1 MHLNYT
7 STSFTRSISLLSAA
21 AIMAGC
27 ASASKDIVSASVSPL
42 QYQNY
47 TCEQL
52 ISENARIQNKA
63 IELGAR
69 LDQSAQNDKAI
80 TGVALLLFWPAAFA
94 LGGNKAQEAEYARLK
109 GENDA
114 IQQTLVMRNCGMR
127 AGVPVPAAA
136 PATALEAQTATTAT
150 LVTAPAAA
158 TVVSAAQAATAVTP
172 AAPAQR
178 KLVGTTFV
186 FADTDPLNGSSAGNQ
201 RMVVTHQDATIIE
214 FNNGEYVT
222 DQDGNRKSGRYAI
235 NGTGLYRRGA
245 LPGQTWSAE
254 VTSADGQ
261 STAKLTVSA
270 LGLHDIALPSGLSH
284 PTLRISVDGYANG
297 PARGTN
303 VQMNTSEKI
312 TGTITMDVATGLPL
326 EYSFNTRN
334 NSFSVNR
341 KLERIQ

>member
-1 MHLNYT
+1 MNSSNSIPPSLRT
-7 STSFTRSISLLSAA
+7 ISLITAA
-21 AIMAGC
+21 AILAGC
-27 ASASKDIVSASVSPL
+27 ASSSKDIVSASVSPL

-47 TCEQL
+47 TCDQL
-52 ISENARIQNKA
+52 LSENSRIQNKA

-109 GENDA
+109 GESDA
-114 IQQTLVMRNCGMR
+114 IGQTLVMRNCGMR
-127 AGVPVPAAA
+127 AGSPVPVA
-136 PATALEAQTATTAT
+136 PS
-150 LVTAPAAA
+150 APAAA
-158 TVVSAAQAATAVTP
+158 VNGTQAAPITPEAVPGAAAATSS

-186 FADTDPLNGSSAGNQ
+186 FSDSDPFNGASAGNL
-201 RMVVTHQDATIIE
+201 RLVVTHQDASAIE
-214 FNNGEYVT
+214 FNNGEFVT
-222 DQDGNRKSGRYAI
+222 DPDGNRKSGSYGI
-235 NGTGLYRRGA
+235 SGTGLYRRGA
-245 LPGQTWSAE
+245 LPGQTWNAQVS
-254 VTSADGQ
+254 SADGQ

-270 LGLHDIALPSGLSH
+270 LGTHEIALASGAAH
-284 PTLRISVDGYANG
+284 PALRVSVDGYATG

-303 VQMNTSEKI
+303 VQVSANEKI
-312 TGTITMDVATGLPL
+312 TGTITLDAATGLPL

>member
-1 MHLNYT
+1 MHLHYT
-7 STSFTRSISLLSAA
+7 RTPFTRSISLLTAA
-21 AIMAGC
+21 TIMAGC

-52 ISENARIQNKA
+52 ISENTRIQNKA

-127 AGVPVPAAA
+127 AGTTVP
-136 PATALEAQTATTAT
+136 PATPAPPPDAQTATPAA
-150 LVTAPAAA
+150 LVTAQAAA
-158 TVVSAAQAATAVTP
+158 PMASPAQITTAVAP

-186 FADTDPLNGSSAGNQ
+186 FSDIDPLNGSPAGNQ
-201 RMVVTHQDATIIE
+201 RMVVTHQDAAVIE

-235 NGTGLYRRGA
+235 NSTGLYRRGA
-245 LPGQTWSAE
+245 LPGQTWNAE

-270 LGLHDIALPSGLSH
+270 VGPHEIALPSGISH

-303 VQMNTSEKI
+303 VQLNTSEKI
-312 TGTITMDVATGLPL
+312 TGTITMDAATGLPL